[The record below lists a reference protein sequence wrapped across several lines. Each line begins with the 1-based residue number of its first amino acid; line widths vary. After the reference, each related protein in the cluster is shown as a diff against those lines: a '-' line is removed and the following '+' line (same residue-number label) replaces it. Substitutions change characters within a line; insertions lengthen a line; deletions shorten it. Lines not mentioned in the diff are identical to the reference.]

1 VPSAGEGAP
10 LLAVLVVGSAALAL
24 VGAYA
29 PIRWLVYVFKPLTTA
44 LIAVAAFRAGG
55 EPFYRAAIL
64 AGLAFSLAG
73 DVLLML
79 PADRFVAGLA
89 AFFAAHL
96 CYVAAFLSGGPPHLP
111 LAVLLALL
119 AFAAVLLRALA
130 AGAGR
135 LLPLVSLY
143 AGALAAMAW
152 VAVGR
157 WMDLH
162 TPGAAAAA
170 LGACLFVLSDSALA
184 VDRFGRRFHAAQA
197 LVLSTYYAAQWLIAT
212 SA

>member
-1 VPSAGEGAP
+1 MPAGDGTP
-10 LLAVLVVGSAALAL
+10 LLAIFVVACAALTL

-29 PIRWLVYVFKPLTTA
+29 PIPWLVYVFKPLTTA
-44 LIAVAAFRAGG
+44 LIAVAAFRVGG
-55 EPFYRAAIL
+55 EPFYRGAIF
-64 AGLAFSLAG
+64 AGLAFSLVG

-89 AFFAAHL
+89 AFFAAHV
-96 CYVAAFLSGGPPHLP
+96 CYVAAFLSGGRPNLP
-111 LAVLLALL
+111 LTVLLALL
-119 AFAAVLLRALA
+119 AFAAVLLRVLA

-135 LLPLVSLY
+135 LLPLASLY
-143 AGALAAMAW
+143 AGAPAAMAW

-157 WMDLH
+157 WMHLG
-162 TPGAAAAA
+162 TPGAATAAV
-170 LGACLFVLSDSALA
+170 GACLFVLSDSALA
-184 VDRFGRRFHAAQA
+184 VDRFGRRFHGAQA